1 MQSTSNQWSE
11 QLLMQLAGLES
22 QTLPNSALYIVG
34 LPIGNAADITLRA
47 LWVLTSADVIAAE
60 DTRETKKLLERFSIS
75 VPTVSVREHN
85 EIAQSHMII
94 ERLQKGEK
102 VAMVTDAGTPA
113 VSDPGARL
121 VREVLKAGFRV
132 IPIPGAS
139 AVITALSAAG
149 LEPAGFQFVGFLP
162 PQAKA
167 RREVLSALLGQK
179 GSFVL
184 YEAPHRIKEVLKDLG
199 ELSQPE
205 RRVVVARELTKKFET
220 FCVMSAQELS
230 EWLKSYEPKGE
241 YVILVDVAPESDL
254 LELSQKDKQWIRAL
268 ASAMP
273 SSKAAAAAA
282 KIIGCSRDDIY
293 KWLLMEKNA
302 G

>member
-11 QLLMQLAGLES
+11 QLIMQLAGLES

-121 VREVLKAGFRV
+121 VREALKAGFRV

-167 RREVLSALLGQK
+167 RREALSALLGQK

-230 EWLKSYEPKGE
+230 EWLQSYEPKGE
-241 YVILVDVAPESDL
+241 YVILVDVAPESNL
-254 LELSQKDKQWIRAL
+254 LELSQKDKQWIRVL

-302 G
+302 D

>member
-11 QLLMQLAGLES
+11 QLLMQLAGLDT
-22 QTLPNSALYIVG
+22 QTFPNSTLYIVG

-47 LWVLTSADVIAAE
+47 LWVLAGADVIAAE

-85 EIAQSHMII
+85 EIAQSNMII
-94 ERLQKGEK
+94 ERLKKGEK

-132 IPIPGAS
+132 VPIPGAS
-139 AVITALSAAG
+139 AVVTALSAAG
-149 LEPAGFQFVGFLP
+149 LEPAGFHFVGFLP
-162 PQAKA
+162 PQPKA
-167 RREVLSALLGQK
+167 RHEALRTLLGQK
-179 GSFVL
+179 ESFVL
-184 YEAPHRIKEVLKDLG
+184 YEAPHRIKDVLMDLAQ
-199 ELSQPE
+199 LAQPE

-220 FCVMSAQELS
+220 FSVLSAAELS
-230 EWLKSYEPKGE
+230 DWTQAHEPRGE
-241 YVILVDVAPESDL
+241 DVILVDVAAQTDTFDL
-254 LELSQKDKQWIRAL
+254 SEKDKQWLRAL
-268 ASAMP
+268 AGTMP
-273 SSKAAAAAA
+273 ASKAAAAAA
-282 KIIGCSRDDIY
+282 KIIGCSRDEVY
-293 KWLLMEKNA
+293 RWLLSEKSS

>member
-11 QLLMQLAGLES
+11 QLLMQLAGLDTQTFPES
-22 QTLPNSALYIVG
+22 TLYIVG

-47 LWVLTSADVIAAE
+47 LWVLAGADVIAAE

-85 EIAQSHMII
+85 EIAQSNMII
-94 ERLQKGEK
+94 ERLKKGEK

-132 IPIPGAS
+132 VPIPGAS
-139 AVITALSAAG
+139 AVVTALSAAG
-149 LEPAGFQFVGFLP
+149 LEPAGFHFVGFLP
-162 PQAKA
+162 PQSKA
-167 RREVLSALLGQK
+167 RREALRALLGQK
-179 GSFVL
+179 DSFVL
-184 YEAPHRIKEVLKDLG
+184 YEAPHRIKDVLMDLAQ
-199 ELSQPE
+199 LAQPE

-220 FCVMSAQELS
+220 FSVLTAAELAD
-230 EWLKSYEPKGE
+230 WTQAHDARGE
-241 YVILVDVAPESDL
+241 YVILIDVAPQTDTF
-254 LELSQKDKQWIRAL
+254 ELSEKDKQWLRVLADAL
-268 ASAMP
+268 PA
-273 SSKAAAAAA
+273 SKAAAAAA
-282 KIIGCSRDDIY
+282 KIIGCSRDEVY
-293 KWLLMEKNA
+293 RWLLSEKSS